1 MNVIIADNQYI
12 TREGLKSV
20 IPDYINNATLFYA
33 ETKKQL
39 LEILSTRTDAL
50 VILDYTLFD
59 FTGIENLSIL
69 GIKYP
74 CMHCVL
80 FCEELSA
87 DFIIRA
93 AAEQFISIIS
103 KDCAMKEISNGIK
116 KASTGEQ
123 FICEKF
129 STLLAKRDNIRE
141 KSVLTPSERDIL
153 RLIASGKSNKDIA
166 EERHSSINTI
176 TTHRKNIFRKIGVN
190 NVLEASKYAVK
201 AGIVNPSDYY
211 I

>member
-1 MNVIIADNQYI
+1 MNVIIADNQDI
-12 TREGLKSV
+12 TKEGLKSI
-20 IPDYINNATLFYA
+20 IPTYIKNPTLFFA
-33 ETKKQL
+33 EDKKQL
-39 LEILSTRTDAL
+39 LEKLVSHPDAL

-74 CMHCVL
+74 CMHCIL

-93 AAEQFISIIS
+93 AAEQFISLIS
-103 KDCAMKEISNGIK
+103 KDCTMKEISNGIK
-116 KASTGEQ
+116 STSKGIQ

-129 STLLAKRDNIRE
+129 SSLLVKRDNIRE

-153 RLIASGKSNKDIA
+153 RLIASGKTNKEIA

-176 TTHRKNIFRKIGVN
+176 TTHRKNIFRKISVN